1 MEASSRLAAK
11 PALASLK
18 AIRILR
24 RVIVLLLFFCS
35 GATALIYEVL
45 WSKQLGLML
54 GSTIQAQTV
63 VLAAYMGGLA
73 LGNRLVG
80 ARADL
85 LIKPLRAY
93 GWVEIGI
100 GIYAFFFQ
108 SCYSAADA
116 LFAATG
122 GRLLSHSG
130 WLLLWKA
137 VLAGSLVLVP
147 TVLMGGTLPLI
158 AAWLRR
164 QESDGSRLSARFYA
178 VNSLGA
184 VAGAWLGG
192 FFLVQALGVLA
203 SMQLA
208 ALVNVLIG
216 GTALGLARRSSAP
229 AARTTSAEAAAAVE
243 AANVPVRAGRAVWLV
258 AFTGAVSMGLE
269 VLATR
274 SLGLIFGPSLQAF
287 ALVLMAFILGI
298 GLGSWWVSAPGWS
311 GRSGARWAPWFMVA
325 AAALMGAYVYSIE
338 GWVVVYS
345 HLRHGLAANETGYV
359 LHQVVAAGMA
369 LMVLGLP
376 AGLLGAVLPLSL
388 READRGARGL
398 AHEVGRLLTWNT
410 LGAVVGTLVVGF
422 VLMPGVGLRGGFLAL
437 AGTLCVAV
445 VVGGRSGPPGARWT
459 ALGVGLA
466 IVALALG
473 SSDVWRHALGSGIYR
488 ARQAPATHA
497 RLEQRRR
504 TIQYQFYQDAP
515 DATVCVE
522 SIAGAGSD
530 RELVLRING
539 KPDAST
545 RGDLSTQYL
554 LAHLPLL
561 ARPEAQEV
569 FVLGFGSGITAGA
582 VLSHPVRRLTVAE
595 NCRPV
600 LQAGALFARWN
611 RDVLT
616 QPRTRVFDEDA
627 RTLLKL
633 DPTRYDVI
641 ISEPSNPWVAG
652 IGGVFSREFY
662 ELAAS
667 RLAEGGVMAQW
678 FHIYEMHDGIVE
690 MVLRT
695 FGSVFPSME
704 IWESADTDIILLGS
718 LRPWPA
724 TAAHYQKSFDRPLVR
739 ADLAAIDLRSPE
751 ALLARQLASQRTAF
765 AVAGEGGVQSDAFP
779 VLEYEAPRAFY
790 IGATARRLFEFD
802 ERTRQA
808 SLAPPEKKQAGEAL
822 SQAALREIFRQFPSG
837 SPRFRQVLLNGAG
850 ASRAVLPEQ
859 RLGLFPALLGVPAE
873 PTAEPSLLCRRT
885 LADLA
890 LLGASEQ
897 NRAAAVEDLRSLL
910 QRAVQMKMDEIPGD
924 WSAGETALRAAAEAV
939 SARRG
944 AEVEAW
950 LDWAGRLGADAGE
963 VGYLRRIHARW
974 SGGVAP

>member
-1 MEASSRLAAK
+1 MK

-18 AIRILR
+18 SSRILR

-73 LGNRLVG
+73 LGNRLLG

-85 LIKPLRAY
+85 MTKPLRAY
-93 GWVEIGI
+93 GWVEMGI
-100 GIYAFFFQ
+100 GLYAFFFQ
-108 SCYSAADA
+108 TLFAAADR

-122 GRLLSHSG
+122 GHLLTHSG

-137 VLAGSLVLVP
+137 MLAGGLVLAP

-192 FFLVQALGVLA
+192 FFLVQELGVLA
-203 SMQLA
+203 AMQLA
-208 ALVNVLIG
+208 ALVNLLIG
-216 GTALGLARRSSAP
+216 GIALWLARRVVAPQSAGITSGTVVGEAGP
-229 AARTTSAEAAAAVE
+229 ASAT
-243 AANVPVRAGRAVWLV
+243 VRAGRAVWLV

-274 SLGLIFGPSLQAF
+274 SLGLIFGPSTQAF

-311 GRSGARWAPWFMVA
+311 GRSGARWAPWFMVV
-325 AAALMGAYVYSIE
+325 AAALMGSYVYGIE
-338 GWVVVYS
+338 GWVVLYS

-369 LMVLGLP
+369 LTVLGLP

-388 READRGARGL
+388 REAGGSAHGL
-398 AHEVGRLLTWNT
+398 AREVGRLLTWNT
-410 LGAVVGTLVVGF
+410 LGAVAGTLVAGF
-422 VLMPGVGLRGGFLAL
+422 VLMPWLGLRGGFLAL
-437 AGTLCVAV
+437 AGTLCLAV
-445 VVGGRSGPPGARWT
+445 LIGARSGPAAARGS
-459 ALGVGLA
+459 ALVVGLG
-466 IVALALG
+466 IVVLAV
-473 SSDVWRHALGSGIYR
+473 SSGEVWRHALGSGIYR

-504 TIQYQFYQDAP
+504 TLHYQFYQDAP

-545 RGDLSTQYL
+545 HGDLSTQYL

-611 RDVLT
+611 RDVLK

-695 FGSVFPSME
+695 FGSVFPYME

-718 LRPWPA
+718 RRPWPS
-724 TAAHYQKSFDRPLVR
+724 TVAHFQKSFERPLVR

-751 ALLARQLASQRTAF
+751 AVLARQLASQRTAF

-808 SLAPPEKKQAGEAL
+808 SLAPSEKKQAAEAL
-822 SQAALREIFRQFPSG
+822 SQASLREVFRQFPSG
-837 SPRFRQVLLNGAG
+837 NPRLRQMLLNGAG
-850 ASRAVLPEQ
+850 VARAVRPEQ
-859 RLGLFPALLGVPAE
+859 RPGLFPALLGVQVEPA
-873 PTAEPSLLCRRT
+873 PEPSLHCRRA

-890 LLGASEQ
+890 LLGANEQ
-897 NRAAAVEDLRSLL
+897 KRASIVEDLRSLL
-910 QRAVQMKMDEIPGD
+910 QTAAQMKIDEIPGD
-924 WSAGETALRAAAEAV
+924 WSPDETALRAAAEAL
-939 SARRG
+939 SLRRG
-944 AEVEAW
+944 AEAESW
-950 LDWAGRLGADAGE
+950 LEWADRLGADAGE
-963 VGYLRRIHARW
+963 VGYLRRLRARL
-974 SGGVAP
+974 SEGAAP